1 MAEEARVA
9 TAPIGRER
17 ELEELDAFLDA
28 APKAPRA
35 LLLKGE
41 PGIGKTTLWRAAVEA
56 ARERGFRVL
65 TARPAEAEASL
76 SFAALGDLLADTTDT
91 IGALPEPQRRALR
104 VALLL
109 EKQEGGVATD
119 SRTLS
124 VALLGLL
131 HRLAEDT
138 AVLVAVD
145 DVQWLDPPT
154 AGALT
159 FALRRLSSEP
169 VSFLGAA
176 RPEPVG
182 LAAEGMHVASVGP
195 LAPSAIDAIV
205 RRTLDARPPRPVL
218 RRLGHASG
226 GNPFY
231 ALELARGFLH
241 EEGQLEATDPLPLPP
256 SLGDL
261 LRTRLTALP
270 RSSRRALSAVA
281 ALAQPTPELVERAVG
296 DDARGLQAARDAGI
310 VDVEDGVVRFT
321 HPLLASAVYAD
332 VDPQRRR
339 ELHRQLAAVVAD
351 REERARHLAVA
362 VEPPD
367 ADVAL
372 ALEEAA
378 EGAFERG
385 ATENA
390 AELMEDAVRF
400 TPASFVDA
408 LQRRRL
414 TAAGYLARTGAKDRA
429 REVFGKA
436 RSVARAGPERARI
449 ALTGTWFGLL
459 SGPSR
464 IASLRDAVEDAQDDP
479 LLLVK
484 VHSALVAPLL
494 YSDSPDVAGAEHH
507 AATALELAE
516 AIGDD
521 AHLALALCCVA
532 HTAFV
537 AGRGIDMERVDRAA
551 ALEAV
556 AGNPYGN
563 VGVVQGLLGG
573 VLTAAGE
580 LEAARRVLGAKAAEE
595 RRRADIGVASTLS
608 ELARVEIGAGN
619 WQRAQALAAES
630 VEVAREVGD
639 VPIQAY
645 AHRRLTALAVLR
657 GEEQRARELA
667 AEGLRLADVAET
679 PLTRADL
686 MSQLGLLELALGDA
700 AAAASQLEKVA
711 RFVAEAGFGDPDVHS
726 FVPDQVEALIATGEL
741 EKAEAATAAFE
752 SKAERLE
759 RKPALATAA
768 RCRGQVV
775 AARGDL
781 AGAVDMLAKA
791 RAAAADVGQPFEL
804 ARTMLVEGTVLRR
817 ARRIAEARHTL
828 TQALAM
834 FEELG
839 AALWAQRTRRE
850 LARLGGRP
858 SRARELTPTEEQIAD
873 LVASGKSNR
882 DVASALHISPRTVE
896 WNLSKVYKK
905 LNVGSRTELAAK
917 LEHRPG

>member
-124 VALLGLL
+124 VALLVLL

-281 ALAQPTPELVERAVG
+281 ALSQPTPELVERAVG

-436 RSVARAGPERARI
+436 RSVARAGPRTRANRTDRHVVRALEWPLSHRVAPRRRRGRARRP
-449 ALTGTWFGLL
+449 AAARQGSQCPRGSAPLL
-459 SGPSR
+459 RLPRRCRRRAPRGDGARASRGDRRRRPPRPRAVLRRPHGVRRGAWNRHGACRPRSRSRGRRRKPLWKPRGRPGPSR
-464 IASLRDAVEDAQDDP
+464 RCPYSGRRARSCEAGLGCKGRRRAKTRRHWRRIDAVRAREGRDRRRQLAARSGLRRGVGRSCARSRGRSHTGIRAP
-479 LLLVK
+479 PA
-484 VHSALVAPLL
+484 HGARCSAWR
-494 YSDSPDVAGAEHH
+494 G
-507 AATALELAE
+507 TARAR
-516 AIGDD
+516 ARRRG
-521 AHLALALCCVA
+521 
-532 HTAFV
+532 TS
-537 AGRGIDMERVDRAA
+537 AGRRRGDAANARRPYEPARAPG
-551 ALEAV
+551 
-556 AGNPYGN
+556 AGPRRC
-563 VGVVQGLLGG
+563 GG
-573 VLTAAGE
+573 RCFAAGE
-580 LEAARRVLGAKAAEE
+580 GR
-595 RRRADIGVASTLS
+595 T
-608 ELARVEIGAGN
+608 
-619 WQRAQALAAES
+619 
-630 VEVAREVGD
+630 
-639 VPIQAY
+639 
-645 AHRRLTALAVLR
+645 LR
-657 GEEQRARELA
+657 GRSRLRRSRRSLLRPRSGRSSHRHRRAREGRSRDC
-667 AEGLRLADVAET
+667 GLRVEG
-679 PLTRADL
+679 RA
-686 MSQLGLLELALGDA
+686 
-700 AAAASQLEKVA
+700 
-711 RFVAEAGFGDPDVHS
+711 
-726 FVPDQVEALIATGEL
+726 
-741 EKAEAATAAFE
+741 
-752 SKAERLE
+752 
-759 RKPALATAA
+759 
-768 RCRGQVV
+768 
-775 AARGDL
+775 
-781 AGAVDMLAKA
+781 AGAQAG
-791 RAAAADVGQPFEL
+791 VGDGCTLSWPS
-804 ARTMLVEGTVLRR
+804 GRR
-817 ARRIAEARHTL
+817 A
-828 TQALAM
+828 
-834 FEELG
+834 
-839 AALWAQRTRRE
+839 W
-850 LARLGGRP
+850 
-858 SRARELTPTEEQIAD
+858 
-873 LVASGKSNR
+873 
-882 DVASALHISPRTVE
+882 
-896 WNLSKVYKK
+896 
-905 LNVGSRTELAAK
+905 
-917 LEHRPG
+917 